1 MTKAKTSKK
10 ATVETTL
17 KAAAETVKETVEKTV
32 KEATINLDNVAEFS
46 KANYEALVASGNAAV
61 KVAQKTNAD
70 FIENSKNV
78 IEKNVA
84 DVKTLFSAKTPAE
97 FFELQAGMFKARY
110 DEFIA
115 ESARTNENLSNTAGE
130 VTEPL
135 KARYEE
141 VAAQY
146 NFPVAR

>member
-17 KAAAETVKETVEKTV
+17 KAAAENVKETVEKTV

-46 KANYEALVASGNAAV
+46 KGNYAAFVASGNAAV

-70 FIENSKNV
+70 FIENSKNI

-97 FFELQAGMFKARY
+97 FFELQASMFKARY
-110 DEFIA
+110 DEFVA
-115 ESARTNENLSNTAGE
+115 ESSRANENLSNTAGE

-141 VAAQY
+141 VAAKY